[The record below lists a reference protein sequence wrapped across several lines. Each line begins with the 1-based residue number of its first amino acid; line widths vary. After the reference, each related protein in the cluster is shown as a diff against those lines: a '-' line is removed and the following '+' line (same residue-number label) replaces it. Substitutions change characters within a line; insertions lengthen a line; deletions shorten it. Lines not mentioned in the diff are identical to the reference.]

1 MHVRSFFES
10 PAALSQPDVKRAAA
24 DRYGSVLTQSQNH
37 LVESDILFLFD
48 HADDEVLVS
57 IEA

>member
-1 MHVRSFFES
+1 MIES

-24 DRYGSVLTQSQNH
+24 DRYGFVLTQSQNH
-37 LVESDILFLFD
+37 LVERDILFLFD
-48 HADDEVLVS
+48 HADDEVLVG